1 MDIRFVLP
9 QEVEQLKR
17 NVLTAFPSKT
27 PPALL
32 EAMELELYHPNE
44 GRYLGC
50 FDDNGT
56 LIGSIL
62 MMDFTLNVRGVMMP
76 MGAAAYVSTNFL
88 HKKEHIAR
96 DLLCVL
102 MHYYCKLGTAV
113 GCLHPFNPAF
123 YRKMGYGHCMEAYFY
138 SPRVSA
144 IRSFGHKQDLC
155 YAEPADKQAVL
166 DYYRAYAA
174 RTNGATVHD
183 FMDPH
188 RIFDM
193 PYVVLCRKEGHI
205 TGYLTFEFV
214 PVDHYTD
221 MYHDLFVREMI
232 YDDLDTLEQFM
243 TFLASQADQIERVRI
258 YSPDP
263 ALHLMFTNPDSGENR
278 AHDGCIHEI
287 GRRTMGNMIRLFDVA
302 QYFAVQTHTCAPVSR
317 PFVLGVSISDSF
329 LPHNARTYLL
339 HIQEQT
345 VTLLP
350 ESSDVQPDT
359 LLTADIS
366 DFSSFVIG
374 AVSLSELLRLGRVQ
388 LSDPSF
394 ARDVQNAIGWDEKPC
409 NYTYF

>member
-9 QEVEQLKR
+9 EEVRQLQR

-27 PPALL
+27 PASLL
-32 EAMELELYHPNE
+32 QNMESELYQPDE

-50 FDDNGT
+50 FDDTGT

-76 MGAAAYVSTNFL
+76 MGAAAYVSTHFL

-96 DLLCVL
+96 NMLRVL
-102 MHYYCKLGTAV
+102 MGYYTKLGTTV

-138 SPRVSA
+138 MPKASE
-144 IRSFGHKQDLC
+144 IRSFGHKEGLC
-155 YAEPADKQAVL
+155 YAEEGDREEVL
-166 DYYRAYAA
+166 AYYRAYAE
-174 RTNGATVHD
+174 RTNGATVHPY
-183 FMDPH
+183 MDPH

-193 PYVVLCRKEGHI
+193 PYVVLCRRQSRI

-214 PVDHYTD
+214 EVDHYTD
-221 MYHDLFVREMI
+221 MYHDLCVREMI
-232 YDDLDTLEQFM
+232 YDDLDTLQQFL
-243 TFLASQADQIERVRI
+243 TFFASQVDQIDRVRI

-263 ALHLMFTNPDSGENR
+263 YLHTMFRNPDSGENR

-302 QYFAVQTHTCAPVSR
+302 GYFAVQTHACAPASR
-317 PFVLGVSISDSF
+317 PFTLALALTDTFLTQNNRTFWLRIEGDSVH
-329 LPHNARTYLL
+329 LIPEGAAD
-339 HIQEQT
+339 
-345 VTLLP
+345 VTLW
-350 ESSDVQPDT
+350 
-359 LLTADIS
+359 ADIS
-366 DFSSFVIG
+366 DFSSLVIG
-374 AVSLSELLRLGRVQ
+374 AIPLADFVRLGRIR
-388 LSDPSF
+388 LSDP
-394 ARDVQNAIGWDEKPC
+394 AYLRDIQRAIGWDVKPC

>member
-9 QEVEQLKR
+9 EEVRQLQR

-27 PPALL
+27 PASLL
-32 EAMELELYHPNE
+32 QNMESELYQPDE

-96 DLLCVL
+96 NMLRVL
-102 MHYYCKLGTAV
+102 MGYYTKLGTTV

-138 SPRVSA
+138 MPKASE
-144 IRSFGHKQDLC
+144 IRSFGHKEGLC
-155 YAEPADKQAVL
+155 YAEEGDREEVL
-166 DYYRAYAA
+166 AYYRAYAE
-174 RTNGATVHD
+174 RTNGATVHPY
-183 FMDPH
+183 MDPH

-193 PYVVLCRKEGHI
+193 PYAVLCRRQGRI

-214 PVDHYTD
+214 EVDHYTD
-221 MYHDLFVREMI
+221 MYHDLCVREMI
-232 YDDLDTLEQFM
+232 YDDLDTLQQFL
-243 TFLASQADQIERVRI
+243 TFFASQVDQIDRVRI

-263 ALHLMFTNPDSGENR
+263 YLHTMFRNPDSGENR

-302 QYFAVQTHTCAPVSR
+302 GYFAVQTHACAPVSR
-317 PFVLGVSISDSF
+317 PFTLALALTDSF
-329 LPHNARTYLL
+329 LDQNNRTFWLRIEGESVQL
-339 HIQEQT
+339 MPEGT
-345 VTLLP
+345 ADVTLW
-350 ESSDVQPDT
+350 
-359 LLTADIS
+359 ADIS
-366 DFSSFVIG
+366 DFSSLVIG
-374 AVSLSELLRLGRVQ
+374 AIPLADFVRLGRIR
-388 LSDPSF
+388 LSDP
-394 ARDVQNAIGWDEKPC
+394 AYLRDIQRAIGWDVKPC

>member
-1 MDIRFVLP
+1 MEIRFVLP
-9 QEVEQLKR
+9 EEVEQLKR

-27 PPALL
+27 PDSLL
-32 EAMELELYHPNE
+32 RNMESELRQPDE

-96 DLLCVL
+96 NLLRVL
-102 MHYYCKLGTAV
+102 MGYYCKLGTPV

-138 SPRVSA
+138 MPKASA
-144 IRSFGHKQDLC
+144 IRSFGKKSDLS
-155 YAEPADKQAVL
+155 YAEAADREEIL

-174 RTNGATVHD
+174 RTNGATVHHY
-183 FMDPH
+183 MDPH

-193 PYVVLCRKEGHI
+193 PYVVLCRKNGRI

-214 PVDHYTD
+214 EVDHYTD
-221 MYHDLFVREMI
+221 MYHDLCVREMI
-232 YDDLDTLEQFM
+232 YDDVDTLQQFM
-243 TFLASQADQIERVRI
+243 TFFASQYDQIDRVRI

-263 ALHLMFTNPDSGENR
+263 YLHEMFLNPDSGENR

-287 GRRTMGNMIRLFDVA
+287 GRRTMGNMVRLLNIPGYFSIQNRC
-302 QYFAVQTHTCAPVSR
+302 QYPVSQ
-317 PFVLGVSISDSF
+317 PFTVALDVTDSF
-329 LPHNARTYLL
+329 LPQNNSVFLL
-339 HIQEQT
+339 KIEGET
-345 VTLLP
+345 VTLVEDEAPNVAVRIDVSDL
-350 ESSDVQPDT
+350 SS
-359 LLTADIS
+359 L
-366 DFSSFVIG
+366 VIG
-374 AVSLSELLRLGRVQ
+374 AVPLRDLVRLGRVHIGDKSYIDDIQ
-388 LSDPSF
+388 
-394 ARDVQNAIGWDEKPC
+394 RAIGWDEKPV

>member
-1 MDIRFVLP
+1 MEIRFVLP
-9 QEVEQLKR
+9 EEVAQLRR

-27 PPALL
+27 PDELL
-32 EAMELELYHPNE
+32 SNMKSELYEPNE

-96 DLLCVL
+96 NLLRVL
-102 MHYYCKLGTAV
+102 MGYYTKLGTAV

-123 YRKMGYGHCMEAYFY
+123 YRKMGYGHCMQANFY
-138 SPRVSA
+138 MPKASA
-144 IRSFGHKQDLC
+144 VRSFGHKENLC
-155 YAEPADKQAVL
+155 FAEKEKDMDAVL
-166 DYYRAYAA
+166 DYYHAFAK
-174 RTNGATVHD
+174 RTNGSSIHPY
-183 FMDPH
+183 MDPH

-193 PYVVLCRKEGHI
+193 PYVVLCRKEGRI

-214 PVDHYTD
+214 EVEHYTD
-221 MYHDLFVREMI
+221 MYHDLCVREMI

-243 TFLASQADQIERVRI
+243 TFFASQTDQIDRIRI
-258 YSPDP
+258 YSPDDY
-263 ALHLMFTNPDSGENR
+263 LHTMFTNPDSGENR

-287 GRRTMGNMIRLFDVA
+287 GRRTMGNMIRLFSVA
-302 QYFAVQTHTCAPVSR
+302 DYFAVQTHCCNPVSR
-317 PFVLGVSISDSF
+317 PFTLAVKLTDTFLEQNHRTFLLRIEGSHVALVESGTPDAVL
-329 LPHNARTYLL
+329 
-339 HIQEQT
+339 
-345 VTLLP
+345 
-350 ESSDVQPDT
+350 SS
-359 LLTADIS
+359 DIS

-374 AVSLSELLRLGRVQ
+374 ALPLSELLRLGRMQ
-388 LSDPSF
+388 LDCPSY
-394 ARDVQNAIGWDEKPC
+394 ARDIQNAIGWDTRPC

>member
-9 QEVEQLKR
+9 EEVRQLQR

-27 PPALL
+27 PVSLL
-32 EAMELELYHPNE
+32 QNMESELYQPDE

-96 DLLCVL
+96 NMLRVL
-102 MHYYCKLGTAV
+102 MGYYTKLGTTV

-138 SPRVSA
+138 MPKASE
-144 IRSFGHKQDLC
+144 IRSFGHKEGLC
-155 YAEPADKQAVL
+155 YAEEGDREEVL
-166 DYYRAYAA
+166 AYYRAYAQ
-174 RTNGATVHD
+174 RTNGATLHPY
-183 FMDPH
+183 MDPH

-193 PYVVLCRKEGHI
+193 PYVVLCRRQGRI

-214 PVDHYTD
+214 EVDHYTD
-221 MYHDLFVREMI
+221 MYHDLCVREMI
-232 YDDLDTLEQFM
+232 YDDLDTLQQFL
-243 TFLASQADQIERVRI
+243 TFFASQVDQIDRVRI

-263 ALHLMFTNPDSGENR
+263 YLHTMFRNPDSGENR

-287 GRRTMGNMIRLFDVA
+287 GRRTIGNMIRLFDVA
-302 QYFAVQTHTCAPVSR
+302 GYFAVQTHACAPVSR
-317 PFVLGVSISDSF
+317 PFMLALALTDSF
-329 LPHNARTYLL
+329 LDQNNRTFWLRIEGESVQL
-339 HIQEQT
+339 MPEGT
-345 VTLLP
+345 ADVTLW
-350 ESSDVQPDT
+350 
-359 LLTADIS
+359 ADIS
-366 DFSSFVIG
+366 DFSSLVIG
-374 AVSLSELLRLGRVQ
+374 AIPLADFVRLGRIR
-388 LSDPSF
+388 LSDP
-394 ARDVQNAIGWDEKPC
+394 AYLRDIQRAIGWDVKPC

>member
-32 EAMELELYHPNE
+32 EAMELELYNPNE

-102 MHYYCKLGTAV
+102 MHYYCKLCTVV
-113 GCLHPFNPAF
+113 GCLHPFTPAF

-166 DYYRAYAA
+166 DY
-174 RTNGATVHD
+174 
-183 FMDPH
+183 
-188 RIFDM
+188 
-193 PYVVLCRKEGHI
+193 
-205 TGYLTFEFV
+205 
-214 PVDHYTD
+214 
-221 MYHDLFVREMI
+221 
-232 YDDLDTLEQFM
+232 
-243 TFLASQADQIERVRI
+243 
-258 YSPDP
+258 
-263 ALHLMFTNPDSGENR
+263 
-278 AHDGCIHEI
+278 
-287 GRRTMGNMIRLFDVA
+287 
-302 QYFAVQTHTCAPVSR
+302 
-317 PFVLGVSISDSF
+317 
-329 LPHNARTYLL
+329 
-339 HIQEQT
+339 
-345 VTLLP
+345 
-350 ESSDVQPDT
+350 
-359 LLTADIS
+359 
-366 DFSSFVIG
+366 
-374 AVSLSELLRLGRVQ
+374 
-388 LSDPSF
+388 
-394 ARDVQNAIGWDEKPC
+394 
-409 NYTYF
+409 

>member
-9 QEVEQLKR
+9 EEVRQLQR

-27 PPALL
+27 PVSLL
-32 EAMELELYHPNE
+32 QNMESELYQPDE

-88 HKKEHIAR
+88 HKKEDIAR
-96 DLLCVL
+96 NMLRVL
-102 MHYYCKLGTAV
+102 MGYYTKLGTTV

-138 SPRVSA
+138 MPKASE
-144 IRSFGHKQDLC
+144 IRSFGHKEGLC
-155 YAEPADKQAVL
+155 YAEEGDREEVL
-166 DYYRAYAA
+166 AYYRAYAQ
-174 RTNGATVHD
+174 RTNGATLHPY
-183 FMDPH
+183 MDPH

-193 PYVVLCRKEGHI
+193 PYVVLCRRQGRI

-214 PVDHYTD
+214 EVDHYTD
-221 MYHDLFVREMI
+221 MYHDLCVREMI
-232 YDDLDTLEQFM
+232 YDDLDTLQQFL
-243 TFLASQADQIERVRI
+243 TFFASQVDQIDRVRI

-263 ALHLMFTNPDSGENR
+263 YLHTMFRNPDSGENR

-302 QYFAVQTHTCAPVSR
+302 GYFAVQTHACAPVSR
-317 PFVLGVSISDSF
+317 PFTLALALTDSF
-329 LPHNARTYLL
+329 LDQNNRTFWLRIEGESVQL
-339 HIQEQT
+339 MPEGT
-345 VTLLP
+345 ADVTLW
-350 ESSDVQPDT
+350 
-359 LLTADIS
+359 ADIS
-366 DFSSFVIG
+366 DFSSLVIG
-374 AVSLSELLRLGRVQ
+374 AIPLADFVRLGRIR
-388 LSDPSF
+388 LSDP
-394 ARDVQNAIGWDEKPC
+394 AYLRDIQRAIGWDVKPC